1 MKWLY
6 LILAC
11 LFMAGCEKAVFEE
24 ENDGGTKGGNVVL
37 SVTGYE
43 GLKGTVR
50 STEDL
55 TKVCTRMNF
64 VVYRDG
70 ERLKTINQKLG
81 DKDFGSVELSLEEGD
96 YEVLILGHSSPG
108 KENPK
113 TSNPEEIEFK
123 NITESGGTGYSDT
136 FYTFEYITVGDKPI
150 SRTFTLTRA
159 VAMFRLVTTD
169 GKPSEVKKMRF
180 LYTGGSR
187 AFNAYTGY
195 GYINSTQVV
204 FFDLTEEQDGQPLQ
218 FDLYTFPHD
227 EASVL
232 KKVQVTAY
240 DSKGEA
246 IFNYERTFENVPIER
261 NTITQYSGAF
271 FTEMAYEDPEE
282 PDTPVNPEDPENPDS
297 PDVPDNPSTPEEPEK
312 TDTPSTIFKVET
324 DWASINYFTF

>member
-50 STEDL
+50 SMEDL

-108 KENPK
+108 KDNP
-113 TSNPEEIEFK
+113 TMTHPEKIQFS
-123 NITESGGTGYSDT
+123 NITEKGNGTGYSDT

-169 GKPSEVKKMRF
+169 AKPSEVKQIWFR
-180 LYTGGSR
+180 YTGGSG
-187 AFNAYTGY
+187 AFDAYTGY
-195 GYINSTQVV
+195 GCVNSTQAVT
-204 FFDLTEEQDGQPLQ
+204 FDLTEEQNGQPLQ
-218 FDLYTFPHD
+218 FDLYTFPKEETGALTIQARAFD
-227 EASVL
+227 A
-232 KKVQVTAY
+232 
-240 DSKGEA
+240 KGET
-246 IFNYERTFENVPIER
+246 IYEHTFENVPIER